1 MILKRITTDQV
12 AELTDSVIVSVG
24 AEDPAS
30 VTANVT
36 WMEDGDILADEGPL
50 TVSEAITLAQVKA
63 DEMGKDT
70 IYITL
75 QPDTF
80 EWLNEWGVLS

>member
-1 MILKRITTDQV
+1 MILKRITADQV

-30 VTANVT
+30 VTASVS
-36 WMEDGDILADEGPL
+36 WMEEGDILADEGPL
-50 TVSEAITLAQVKA
+50 TVPDALTLAQTKA

-80 EWLNEWGVLS
+80 KWLKEWGVLS